1 MTCFISW
8 LPSNFSERRKN
19 SRETCWFLKS
29 RKCVACVKSE
39 SYLLWSIPNSHF
51 ANAPEGL
58 ALGEKTWR
66 RQNLSLGSCL
76 PPPPSLLLVGR
87 LCIICPEVYVFLEGD
102 GHRWR
107 HFKIQRNRFL
117 MIEPRHHAEG
127 ACDGNG
133 LERRYFKGM
142 GLPSFY
148 SDHFGGGHLL
158 MKLAKQSLTQ
168 KLLLFLLTS

>member
-1 MTCFISW
+1 
-8 LPSNFSERRKN
+8 
-19 SRETCWFLKS
+19 
-29 RKCVACVKSE
+29 
-39 SYLLWSIPNSHF
+39 
-51 ANAPEGL
+51 
-58 ALGEKTWR
+58 
-66 RQNLSLGSCL
+66 
-76 PPPPSLLLVGR
+76 
-87 LCIICPEVYVFLEGD
+87 
-102 GHRWR
+102 
-107 HFKIQRNRFL
+107 